1 VTIGGRLRAAAAVL
15 LGALSLLP
23 LADLIP
29 GGEGAAFYW
38 PLLDEWWNGTLIA
51 VGVGVILGL
60 LSRKS
65 PALWREGAWSRR
77 LVALA
82 PDAPGRLALTAL
94 AAGALYAVVSQL
106 IHSARPLLIDE
117 VVQLWQGR
125 LLVAGKLWVP
135 STGHP
140 ELFGVQNVVDHAGK
154 VFGQFPPGGPALLG
168 LGALLGSAWL
178 VGPCFAAL
186 GVWWWGRT
194 LRHTEEDPAVRSLAL
209 LVLAFA
215 PFALFMSGSYMNHVT
230 ALAWSLGGMA
240 GLATVVTSDRP
251 RPWAALGLGLAF
263 GIAATIRPVDAFAFG
278 APAGLWLLVRAVR
291 DRGRA
296 LECLIAGSAMVAPI
310 FLLFAV
316 NAATTGDPFRF
327 GYTLLWGEEHG
338 LGFHTSP
345 WGVDHTPARGL
356 ELLNIYLLHLQ
367 ARFLET
373 PFPSLLPALAVLGF
387 GPRLKPFDRY
397 LAVSGALVLGFYW
410 AYWHNGFYLGPRFVY
425 PLLPFAALLVARFGP
440 WFRGVVGPGSLPA
453 RIWAYTALTGGVLAV
468 TLGVPLRALV
478 YGNAFLSSRFDAT
491 AAAEAAG
498 ARNALVLVR
507 ESWGAQVM
515 ERMWGRRVPRGM
527 AEFIYHRADICA
539 MDETLTRLELR
550 GDTGAAATAPLLAL
564 TADSLRLVDSV
575 LSTDLT
581 ERLLPG
587 APYSP
592 RCVARVLED
601 RTGFTVFP
609 PLINEVESGNVYV
622 HDQHAGDTVALAL
635 YPDRPLFALA
645 PADTTLGAPIRFYP
659 VRRDSLLAAWGLPP
673 DWRPAATAPALSE

>member
-1 VTIGGRLRAAAAVL
+1 MTAGGRLRATAAVL
-15 LGALSLLP
+15 LGVLSLVP
-23 LADLIP
+23 VADYIP
-29 GGEGAAFYW
+29 GGENVGFYW
-38 PLLDEWWNGTLIA
+38 PMLDEWWTGTLIA
-51 VGVGVILGL
+51 VGLGVVLAL
-60 LSRKS
+60 LSRRS
-65 PALWREGAWSRR
+65 EPLWSEGAWSRR

-82 PDAPGRLALTAL
+82 PDAPARAIVVAL
-94 AAGALYAVVSQL
+94 AAGVLYAVVSHL
-106 IHSARPLLIDE
+106 VHSARPLLIDE

-125 LLVAGKLWVP
+125 LLLAGKLWVP

-140 ELFGVQNVVDHAGK
+140 ELFGVQNVVDHGGK

-168 LGALLGSAWL
+168 LGSLLGAPWL

-186 GVWWWGRT
+186 GVWWWASV
-194 LRHTEEDPAVRSLAL
+194 LRRTEEDPAVRASAL
-209 LVLAFA
+209 LLLAFA
-215 PFALFMSGSYMNHVT
+215 PFVVFMSGSYMNHVT
-230 ALAWSLGGMA
+230 LLAWCLGGMA
-240 GLATVVTSDRP
+240 GLAAVVHSEHP
-251 RPWAALGLGLAF
+251 RPLVALGLGLAF

-278 APAGLWLLVRAVR
+278 APAGLWLFARAVR
-291 DRGRA
+291 DRCRA
-296 LECLIAGSAMVAPI
+296 LECLLAGVGMVAPI
-310 FLLFAV
+310 LLVFAV
-316 NAATTGDPFRF
+316 NSATTGHPFLF

-345 WGVDHTPARGL
+345 WGVAHTPARGL

-373 PFPSLLPALAVLGF
+373 PFPSLIPALAVLGL

-397 LAVSGALVLGFYW
+397 LAVASALVLGFYW

-425 PLLPFAALLVARFGP
+425 PLVPFAALLTARFGP
-440 WFRGVVGPGSLPA
+440 WLRQVTGPSSLPA
-453 RIWAYTALTGGVLAV
+453 RTWAYTAMVGAALAV
-468 TLGVPLRALV
+468 TLNVPIRAML

-491 AAAEAAG
+491 RAAEAAG

-515 ERMWGRRVPRGM
+515 ERMWGRGVPRGV

-539 MDETLTRLELR
+539 MDETLTRLEQR
-550 GDTGAAATAPLLAL
+550 GDTGDAAVGPLLRL

-575 LSTDLT
+575 LSTDRT
-581 ERLLPG
+581 ERLLPD

-592 RCVARVLED
+592 RCVQRVTED
-601 RTGFTVFP
+601 RAGFTVFP
-609 PLINEVESGNVYV
+609 PLINDVGSGNVYI
-622 HDQHAGDTVALAL
+622 HDQHGGDTVALAL

-659 VRRDSLLAAWGLPP
+659 VRRDSLLAAWGLPA
-673 DWRPAATAPALSE
+673 DWRPAATAPARSE